1 MQIKNAAVFTLGQGF
16 IEKDVYIQDGRFVE
30 QAQYTEDDGQIID
43 ATGCYLVPGLVDV
56 HFHGC
61 AGEDFSDG
69 TPEGLAKI
77 GRYELENGITSI
89 CPASM
94 TLSEEML
101 REICE
106 NAASYAK
113 EQSIC
118 LEKVQN
124 NQAESDELGARLCG
138 IHLEGP
144 FISMEKK
151 GAQNPDYIQKPN
163 VEMFLRLQEA
173 AEGLVKLITVAP
185 EVDGAEEFIRTL
197 ADKVHIS
204 VGHTASN
211 YDFAYKAFEMGADH
225 VTHFFN
231 AMPGFT
237 HRAPGVF
244 GAAYDKKH
252 VMAELICDG
261 IHVDAAAVRVM
272 FGLFGKERMVLISDT
287 VRATGMP
294 DGEYV
299 LGGLPITVKGKLV
312 TLHDGTIAG
321 SATNLMDC
329 VRTVVKMGIPL
340 EDAILCASYNA
351 AKSIGIEDI
360 CGSIET
366 GKYGDCVLLSKN
378 DLMTQKVILGGCCV
392 E

>member
-1 MQIKNAAVFTLGQGF
+1 MQIKNAVVFTLEQGF
-16 IEKDVYIQDGRFVE
+16 VEKDIYIQDGCFVE
-30 QAQYTEDDGQIID
+30 AEQYKETGQILD
-43 ATGCYLVPGLVDV
+43 GTGCYLIPGLVDV

-101 REICE
+101 SDICK

-113 EQSIC
+113 EQEVY
-118 LEKVQN
+118 LKNVQN
-124 NQAESDELGARLCG
+124 GAVDGDELGSRLCG

-151 GAQNPDYIQKPN
+151 GAQNPDYIQRPN
-163 VEMFLRLQEA
+163 VEMFHRLQVA
-173 AEGLVKLITVAP
+173 ADGLVKLITIAP
-185 EVDGAEEFIRTL
+185 EVEGAEEFIKTL
-197 ADKVHIS
+197 AEKVHIS
-204 VGHTASN
+204 VGHTASD
-211 YDFAYKAFEMGADH
+211 YASAYQAFELGADH

-231 AMPGFT
+231 AMPSFT

-244 GAAYDKKH
+244 GAAYDQKH

-261 IHVDAAAVRVM
+261 IHVDASAVRVM

-299 LGGLPITVKGKLV
+299 LGGLPITVKGKLA

-329 VRTVVKMGIPL
+329 VRTVVKRGIPL
-340 EDAILCASYNA
+340 ETAIRCASYNA
-351 AKSIGIEDI
+351 AKSIGVDDV
-360 CGSIET
+360 CGSIEA
-366 GKYGDCVLLSKN
+366 GKYGDCVLLEKESLATK
-378 DLMTQKVILGGCCV
+378 TVILGGQIV
-392 E
+392 EV